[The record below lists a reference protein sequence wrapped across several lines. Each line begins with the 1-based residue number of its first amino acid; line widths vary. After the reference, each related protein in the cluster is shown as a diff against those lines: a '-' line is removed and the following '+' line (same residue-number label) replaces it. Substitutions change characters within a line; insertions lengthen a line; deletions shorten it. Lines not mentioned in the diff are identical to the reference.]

1 MIIREIVLSYGK
13 EITQDSKIINTPE
26 GIYNLSKSLGI
37 HSDICENFY
46 VFCLNNK
53 NVVVGYRKVSQGTV
67 SETIVHPR
75 EIFIGA
81 ILNNSSSII
90 VVHNHPSG
98 ILTPSTEDLSAT
110 SRILEAG
117 QIIGIP
123 LLDHIIVG
131 PASFLS
137 MKEKNM
143 F

>member
-1 MIIREIVLSYGK
+1 MIVREIVLSYGK
-13 EITQDSKIINTPE
+13 EISQAEEPINTPE

-67 SETIVHPR
+67 SEAIVHPR
-75 EIFIGA
+75 ELFIGA
-81 ILNNSSSII
+81 IVSNSSAII

-98 ILTPSTEDLSAT
+98 ILTPSAEDISAT
-110 SRILEAG
+110 SRMIEAG
-117 QIIGIP
+117 KIIGIP
-123 LLDHIIVG
+123 LLDHVIVG
-131 PASFLS
+131 PSDYLS
-137 MKEKNM
+137 MKEEGL